1 VIFFN
6 HQIFF
11 KNILRFFF
19 DHLVALLTL
28 AKTLRTFVETLVVS
42 LSKRAANLIAFF
54 DFAKYFFKYFYSFF
68 SSFFDPLLIVIAFFY

>member
-54 DFAKYFFKYFYSFF
+54 DFAKYFLNIFTLFLAPFLTPY
-68 SSFFDPLLIVIAFFY
+68 